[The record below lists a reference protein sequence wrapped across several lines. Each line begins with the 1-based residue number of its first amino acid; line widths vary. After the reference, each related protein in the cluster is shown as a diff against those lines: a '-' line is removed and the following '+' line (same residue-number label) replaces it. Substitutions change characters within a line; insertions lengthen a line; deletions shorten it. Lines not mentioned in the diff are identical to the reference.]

1 MPAKVTLVLK
11 GLIAV
16 FVNADKTLCTVGV
29 LEDVPPEHNL
39 KIIFK
44 RPEPAGMRE
53 YRRLEPPNIAYNL
66 QLDVRDI
73 SQTAISMRNPTSVNR
88 QADPTAAN
96 GDSFSWVV
104 DLENAELYNTAIG
117 ARMSAFSPILTFTNG
132 DLFTRRVSRGPLLTQ
147 RGLFSPMRRFGFVA
161 TEIGADFSL
170 DRPASTAVFMNGTE
184 PIEIPDPTQDWE
196 IEVNNDADTHLD
208 VVMDANHYY
217 KAVGLQLSE
226 AQRIMFMSKRTVGGG
241 PPAGP
246 EAACFSTFLGQSQP
260 QG

>member
-1 MPAKVTLVLK
+1 MLAKVTLVLK

-16 FVNADKTLCTVGV
+16 FVNPDRTLCTVGV

-39 KIIFK
+39 RIIFK
-44 RPEPAGMRE
+44 KPGVAEME
-53 YRRLEPPNIAYNL
+53 EHLRLEPPNIAYNL
-66 QLDVRDI
+66 QLDVRNI
-73 SQTAISMRNPTSVNR
+73 SQTAISMRNPTSINR
-88 QADPTAAN
+88 QADPNAAN
-96 GDSFSWVV
+96 GDSFSWIV

-117 ARMSAFSPILTFTNG
+117 ARRSAFSPILTFTNG
-132 DLFTRRVSRGPLLTQ
+132 DLFTHRVSRGALFTQ

-170 DRPASTAVFMNGTE
+170 DRPESTAVFMNGTE
-184 PIEIPDPTQDWE
+184 PIDIPDPTQDWE
-196 IEVNNDADTHLD
+196 IEVNNDANTHLD
-208 VVMDANHYY
+208 VVTDANHYY

-226 AQRIMFMSKRTVGGG
+226 AQRIMFMSKNLRGG

>member
-1 MPAKVTLVLK
+1 MPATVTLVLK

-16 FVNADKTLCTVGV
+16 FVNPERTLCTVGV
-29 LEDVPPEHNL
+29 LEDVPPEHKL
-39 KIIFK
+39 RIIFK
-44 RPEPAGMRE
+44 KPGPAGMEE
-53 YRRLEPPNIAYNL
+53 YERLEPPNIAYNL
-66 QLDVRDI
+66 QLDIGNI
-73 SQTAISMRNPTSVNR
+73 SQTGITFRNPTPINR
-88 QADPTAAN
+88 QANFTAGN
-96 GDSFSWVV
+96 KESFSWIV

-117 ARMSAFSPILTFTNG
+117 ARSTAFSPILTFTNG
-132 DLFTRRVSRGPLLTQ
+132 DLFTHRVSRSALFTQ

-170 DRPASTAVFMNGTE
+170 DSPESTAAFINGAGE
-184 PIEIPDPTQDWE
+184 IPIPDPTQDWE
-196 IEVNNDADTHLD
+196 IEVNNDADSHLD
-208 VVMDANHYY
+208 VVTDANHYY

-226 AQRIMFMSKRTVGGG
+226 AQRIMFMSKHTGGG